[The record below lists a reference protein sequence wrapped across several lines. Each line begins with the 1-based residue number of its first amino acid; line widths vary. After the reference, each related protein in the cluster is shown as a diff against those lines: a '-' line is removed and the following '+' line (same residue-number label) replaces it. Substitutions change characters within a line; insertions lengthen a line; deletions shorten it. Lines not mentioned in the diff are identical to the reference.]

1 MGVLFR
7 HIGKIQ
13 GGDFENRRLVG
24 NVEVSKQNFT
34 MSKST
39 DYSGHPILGQ
49 LLSFIPKEVFKGCV
63 VEEKSDKWYKQV
75 KTWDHFVFM
84 AYGVLTGS
92 SSLRE
97 IIKNFTLFGSN
108 LRHCG
113 IFLTPRRSSISDA
126 NSRRNSSVF
135 GLLYIRLYAHYQQ
148 YLSDS
153 YLQLPINGEVAP
165 NQVEIFDSTTVSLF
179 TDVYKNCGRLPES
192 GQQKGGIKAFTKIR
206 LSERVPNFVC
216 MKAAVTNEKLFLLEI
231 DLPKGIIAVFDKG
244 FQKFAQYKQWNESG
258 VFYVTRMND
267 NANFRILKQRPLEEA
282 CEDRVQLD
290 ADIELTYRCPK
301 NKKDEMV
308 QARMVAY
315 IDPASGKKLVFL
327 TNLLGVK
334 A

>member
-1 MGVLFR
+1 MVASFDSFKVCFTLSHQFSPTLPSFGENKKYRKWKNLFTGVREKMGVLFR

-34 MSKST
+34 MSKNT

-113 IFLTPRRSSISDA
+113 IFLIPRRSSISDA

-135 GLLYIRLYAHYQQ
+135 RSVVHPSVCA
-148 YLSDS
+148 
-153 YLQLPINGEVAP
+153 LPT
-165 NQVEIFDSTTVSLF
+165 IFV
-179 TDVYKNCGRLPES
+179 GR
-192 GQQKGGIKAFTKIR
+192 
-206 LSERVPNFVC
+206 
-216 MKAAVTNEKLFLLEI
+216 
-231 DLPKGIIAVFDKG
+231 IA
-244 FQKFAQYKQWNESG
+244 
-258 VFYVTRMND
+258 
-267 NANFRILKQRPLEEA
+267 EA
-282 CEDRVQLD
+282 T
-290 ADIELTYRCPK
+290 AI
-301 NKKDEMV
+301 
-308 QARMVAY
+308 
-315 IDPASGKKLVFL
+315 
-327 TNLLGVK
+327 
-334 A
+334 